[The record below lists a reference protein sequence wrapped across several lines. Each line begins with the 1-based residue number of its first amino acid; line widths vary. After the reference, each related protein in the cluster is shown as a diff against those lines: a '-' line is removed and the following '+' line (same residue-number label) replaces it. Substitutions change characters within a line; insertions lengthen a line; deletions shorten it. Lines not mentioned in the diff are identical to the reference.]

1 MLLCLP
7 NTCECMCEQELMIFL
22 KKIDL
27 TKNSFVKVLADF
39 FGLHIG
45 EILAKKTTLFGP
57 THKHS

>member
-1 MLLCLP
+1 
-7 NTCECMCEQELMIFL
+7 MCEQELMIFL